1 MSHDAGYCRARTPML
16 RVLKAGLLPALFIF
30 LCLAP
35 VACLAGQTALN
46 VQGSGAPPVMAR
58 TVQVQPQAPG
68 APVPGAPAGAFQPG
82 LANKKPVDLGRIT
95 GRLLTLHGRKP
106 LAGGTV
112 YFFNAAGPPPSRDM
126 YWRVPDK
133 TAPIDAEGKFS
144 VELPVGMY
152 YMGAVKRASGKKELG
167 PPRNRDLFFGAEKKN
182 GKPRE
187 FQIKKDEVLDV
198 GTFADAAPFKRKTKG
213 LKGITAIEGRIYGQD
228 GKPVKGVIVFAYIKS
243 AMSGRPLFVSDKT
256 GPDGKYMLRVNKG
269 GVYYLRAR
277 NQYGGGKP
285 KSGSLIGNYGYSD
298 LAIKK
303 KGIGIAV
310 ETRQIVGSKDIKVLK
325 VPERRQVNGS
335 QPGQVPQAPI
345 SPAPPAMIN
354 PVPAASTPV
363 INGAAR

>member
-1 MSHDAGYCRARTPML
+1 M
-16 RVLKAGLLPALFIF
+16 
-30 LCLAP
+30 
-35 VACLAGQTALN
+35 
-46 VQGSGAPPVMAR
+46 
-58 TVQVQPQAPG
+58 
-68 APVPGAPAGAFQPG
+68 
-82 LANKKPVDLGRIT
+82 
-95 GRLLTLHGRKP
+95 
-106 LAGGTV
+106 
-112 YFFNAAGPPPSRDM
+112 
-126 YWRVPDK
+126 
-133 TAPIDAEGKFS
+133 
-144 VELPVGMY
+144 
-152 YMGAVKRASGKKELG
+152 
-167 PPRNRDLFFGAEKKN
+167 
-182 GKPRE
+182 
-187 FQIKKDEVLDV
+187 
-198 GTFADAAPFKRKTKG
+198 
-213 LKGITAIEGRIYGQD
+213 
-228 GKPVKGVIVFAYIKS
+228 KGVIVFAYIKS